1 LKNSRPVAVRDIVAE
16 AVDSMKLA
24 AQQKDI
30 VVSVADVN
38 SAGSVF
44 GDEKQLTMALRN
56 LVSNAINYSPP
67 NTRVGVGVRLAD
79 SMVEISVTDQGAG
92 IPEADQERI
101 FERFYRVDPARSRE
115 TGGTGLGLA
124 IVKHVCANHGG
135 ECTLWSRPGEGSTFT
150 LHLPAYQGNGD
161 VGATGK

>member
-1 LKNSRPVAVRDIVAE
+1 
-16 AVDSMKLA
+16 MKLA

-30 VVSVADVN
+30 VVSVSETTDV
-38 SAGSVF
+38 GSVF

-67 NTRVGVGVRLAD
+67 NTRVGVGVRQVD
-79 SMVEISVTDQGAG
+79 SMVEISVSDQGAG

-150 LHLPAYQGNGD
+150 LHLPVYLNP
-161 VGATGK
+161 VELGASGK